1 MSFNTSNNWFYQK
14 KGRKI
19 HLFQMR
25 TGSMLVPDSEGRLT
39 PSADELIYP
48 SEAIINGLRIEYT
61 ALTKPFVSEDPE
73 VTADASLTEVTGTSI
88 NESTHVN
95 LNKML
100 SLSIVEYVKAKVSER
115 RGDLKEKEYYMR
127 EYYKKLADNE
137 SNLKKVFISGTQPVF
152 ALK

>member
-1 MSFNTSNNWFYQK
+1 
-14 KGRKI
+14 
-19 HLFQMR
+19 
-25 TGSMLVPDSEGRLT
+25 MLVPDSEGRLT